1 MNKKILFFHQT
12 INLIRFV
19 SYLIIVSCIFLFVIF
34 GLLKWPGL
42 HHDSSLYATPIL
54 NLAVGNGWLFDAYT
68 PALVARDSNEY
79 SFHGVLYPIIFGLL
93 LKSTTYEKLFFW
105 IAITN
110 ALTFTVYT
118 FLFYRTIETK
128 NSAWGVLIATIF
140 GITSGAIC
148 LYLQGRPE
156 HLAPL
161 LTSLPMLA
169 REYSITRKYSRYFTY
184 ITLGLLFILSPLV
197 GIIYGMGIL
206 FWVSL
211 HYKQKLLREL
221 LLVGLI
227 STGTIISIIQVFCSF
242 STLDWIHN
250 VFLVGNGS
258 IIPIDWWRLTS
269 NGFSLSTPAWN
280 FLVIAIVFLVFRTLW
295 QRKLFIVFTI
305 WFILGYYLLQK
316 VQVYGYVG
324 LFPLLLLMTV
334 GKNQEWIINISK
346 IQKKLISSAS
356 IMFSVLYSAVFIR
369 LILLFILYWQHGV
382 SFEKTASNLREMIS
396 KSNQNGDSIAFDW
409 MNNPCFIVFGK
420 AGDSFV
426 TAESSIIGQD
436 SDSLLTNYERKF
448 SKKII
453 YIVLPQKGH
462 LSTPPQTLNQGM
474 FILVSDGWSKKRAS
488 FMGVKLGGAM
498 PGYQFALYKR
508 TVN

>member
-1 MNKKILFFHQT
+1 MNKKNLVFSSNY
-12 INLIRFV
+12 NLIRFV
-19 SYLIIVSCIFLFVIF
+19 SYLIIACCIFLFVVF

-42 HHDSSLYATPIL
+42 YIDSSLYTTPIL
-54 NLAVGNGWLFDAYT
+54 NLAMGNGWLFDAYT
-68 PALVARDSNEY
+68 PLLVTRDSNEY

-110 ALTFTVYT
+110 ALTFIVYI

-128 NSAWGVLIATIF
+128 NSAWSVLIATIF

-161 LTSLPMLA
+161 LTSLPMLV

-184 ITLGLLFILSPLV
+184 ITLGLLFILSPV
-197 GIIYGMGIL
+197 VAIIYDMGTL
-206 FWVSL
+206 FWVAL
-211 HYKQKLLREL
+211 NYKQRLLQEL
-221 LLVGLI
+221 LLAGLI
-227 STGTIISIIQVFCSF
+227 STSTIISIIQVFCSF
-242 STLDWIHN
+242 STLEWIHN
-250 VFLVGNGS
+250 VFLVGNSS
-258 IIPIDWWRLTS
+258 IIPIDWWRLKTI
-269 NGFSLSTPAWN
+269 GFSLSTPAWN
-280 FLVIAIVFLVFRTLW
+280 FFIIAIVFLVLRTLW

-305 WFILGYYLLQK
+305 WLILSYYLLPK

-334 GKNQEWIINISK
+334 GKNQGWIINISK
-346 IQKKLISSAS
+346 TQKQWISNAS
-356 IMFSVLYSAVFIR
+356 IMFSVLYFAVFIR

-396 KSNQNGDSIAFDW
+396 KSNQNGNSIAFYW
-409 MNNPCFIVFGK
+409 MNIPSFIVFGK

-426 TAESSIIGQD
+426 TAEPSIISQA
-436 SDSLLTNYERKF
+436 SDSLLNNYERKF

-453 YIVLPQKGH
+453 YIVLPQKGE

-474 FILVSDGWSKKRAS
+474 FILVYDGWSKKRAS